1 MEKKIT
7 GTLYSYYFL
16 CKRKLW
22 YSANNIDME
31 QENENVAIG
40 KILGEK
46 AYSREDKDILID
58 DTINVDFIRNGII
71 YEVKKSKKVDEM
83 AINQVKY
90 YLYYLKGLGID
101 INKAIIN
108 YPFLREKQT
117 ILLEQYDIDNIKSNL
132 EIINEIIS
140 SDKIPTEFQNKNI
153 CKKCAYFPLCYA

>member
-31 QENENVAIG
+31 HESENVAIG

-58 DTINVDFIRNGII
+58 DTINVDFIRNGIV
-71 YEVKKSKKVDEM
+71 YEVKKSKKVDKM

-90 YLYYLKGLGID
+90 YLYYLKCLGVD
-101 INKAIIN
+101 VNKAVIN
-108 YPFLREKQT
+108 YPVLREKQT
-117 ILLEQYDIDNIKSNL
+117 VILEQCDIDNIESNL
-132 EIINEIIS
+132 KTINEIIS
-140 SDKIPTEFQNKNI
+140 LEITPTEFQNKNI
-153 CKKCAYFPLCYA
+153 CRKCAYFSLCYA

>member
-108 YPFLREKQT
+108 YPLLREKQT

-132 EIINEIIS
+132 EIIDEIIS

>member
-108 YPFLREKQT
+108 YPLLREKQT

-132 EIINEIIS
+132 EIIDEIIS

-153 CKKCAYFPLCYA
+153 CKKCAYFE